1 MQDDNNESLSI
12 NTSDNEESDHFDKEV
27 KVASND
33 FRIHGLEML
42 DNTMLRELHMAVT
55 NATQE
60 PMYYS
65 SKYDPRINI
74 LKGNKSRKC
83 LLSIDLENWI
93 KAENNMLLQ
102 HFK

>member
-1 MQDDNNESLSI
+1 
-12 NTSDNEESDHFDKEV
+12 
-27 KVASND
+27 
-33 FRIHGLEML
+33 
-42 DNTMLRELHMAVT
+42 MAVT